1 MIKITISE
9 NKDAQAI
16 TLKVK
21 GHANH
26 DDIGKDI
33 VCASA
38 SILTYTIAQYI
49 TFMYDKHQ
57 LKKKPTISLAEG
69 DTEIT
74 VKPKADFYTEA
85 LHAYLVAGVG
95 YSLLAHNYP
104 QNVDYKGF
112 E

>member
-21 GHANH
+21 GHANY
-26 DDIGKDI
+26 DDSGKDI
-33 VCASA
+33 ICASA

-49 TFMYDKHQ
+49 TFMYEQHK
-57 LKKKPTISLAEG
+57 LKKKPTISLEEG
-69 DTEIT
+69 NTEIT
-74 VKPKADFYTEA
+74 IKPKADSYAEC
-85 LHAYLVAGVG
+85 LHAYFVASVG

-104 QNVDYKGF
+104 QNVEYKGF

>member
-1 MIKITISE
+1 MITISISE
-9 NKDAQAI
+9 NKDAKAI

-26 DDIGKDI
+26 DEKGKDI

-38 SILTYTIAQYI
+38 SILTYTIAQYV
-49 TFMYDKHQ
+49 TFMYEQHQ
-57 LKKKPTISLAEG
+57 LKKKPTINLAEG

-74 VKPKADFYTEA
+74 VKPKAEFYGEA
-85 LHAYLVAGVG
+85 LHLFFVQSVG

-104 QNVDYKGF
+104 QCVDYKGF